1 MKGNQVNLVDVLC
14 PRLSKKK
21 SKFTLLPDLEALG
34 LEFQKNP
41 SIALLPQ

>member
-1 MKGNQVNLVDVLC
+1 MKGDQVNLVDDLV
-14 PRLSKKK
+14 SKIIKK

-34 LEFQKNP
+34 LESQKNP